1 MRWRVSGEVA
11 LPKRAA
17 TNASVGTRTTEP
29 VSRTA
34 CRGSVRRPRTPSAAT
49 RSEQRPP
56 AGGEVS
62 EHVPEIG
69 DDGERPVELLAA
81 RAHADVEPAR
91 EHEIREPERNPQHA
105 DDGEGRDR
113 LAEPIAPRD
122 QHEHTLRR
130 QHDRPVR
137 VRRDGCEDR
146 QRPERPG
153 ATIAPLDGAQE
164 RQVREGARKEEEAVH
179 PPVDAVEEERPARRH
194 EHRRDERL
202 PPAGQPRAEERRRPG
217 GWRPRRRRRG
227 GAAPRGRA
235 RGARSP
241 TRAGSGAARR
251 RAPRARP
258 GRAGR
263 ADSGRRRGPGSR
275 PRAAARRGAGG
286 GGMRSP
292 RASRRRRRA
301 RIGGSRA
308 RWAASALRAC
318 QSLLSGRFRSSFAC
332 KSRC

>member
-17 TNASVGTRTTEP
+17 TNASVGT
-29 VSRTA
+29 SDDTA
-34 CRGSVRRPRTPSAAT
+34 REQDGLSGQRAEAEDSERGDEE
-49 RSEQRPP
+49 EQRPP

-69 DDGERPVELLAA
+69 EDGERPVELLAA
-81 RAHADVEPAR
+81 RAHPDVEPAR

-153 ATIAPLDGAQE
+153 ATIPPLDGAQE

-179 PPVDAVEEERPARRH
+179 PSVDAVEEERPARRH

-202 PPAGQPRAEERRRPG
+202 PPAGQPRAESGDDREAGDREGGGEDAQPLEPEPEVRDRPGEQEVERRAAALLEHDLEELVERVAADEEGQGLVLVRRPGEELVEEKCARGEGHGAHREHEAAARERRRHRQPVH
-217 GWRPRRRRRG
+217 
-227 GAAPRGRA
+227 
-235 RGARSP
+235 
-241 TRAGSGAARR
+241 
-251 RAPRARP
+251 
-258 GRAGR
+258 
-263 ADSGRRRGPGSR
+263 
-275 PRAAARRGAGG
+275 
-286 GGMRSP
+286 
-292 RASRRRRRA
+292 ASR
-301 RIGGSRA
+301 IPVVC
-308 RWAASALRAC
+308 AL
-318 QSLLSGRFRSSFAC
+318 SLIVCL
-332 KSRC
+332 